1 MDLKH
6 TITQFILNIANNTA
20 NTNTDNTDNTNT
32 DNTNTDNTNTDNT
45 NNSLF
50 NNVILNDKYYY
61 NNINN
66 VNNTYK
72 TNDAINEN
80 DENNL
85 LYSYPLY
92 DITDIR
98 DIRDIPDIRDIRDI
112 PDITDI
118 TDETLDDSTDKYDIY
133 KIISEKNDTLG
144 QNITNNYIY
153 YNENDDINNELQL
166 YNYHTYKNVGNW
178 NNAKILL
185 IQSNNDKKLTHY
197 LYDYLDIQFKNNND
211 CFDNISKVY
220 YINNVDIDI
229 IYEFNN
235 TVAKHFVD
243 NIKIQPYIPDGY
255 IFSNSID
262 TNKWKF
268 TITIITS
275 KNIYTANRYI
285 TNTHIGFF

>member
-1 MDLKH
+1 MDLKN
-6 TITQFILNIANNTA
+6 TITQFILSIAN
-20 NTNTDNTDNTNT
+20 NTDNTDNT
-32 DNTNTDNTNTDNT
+32 DNAD
-45 NNSLF
+45 NNSLY
-50 NNVILNDKYYY
+50 NNVILNNKYYY
-61 NNINN
+61 NNVNSNVNNN
-66 VNNTYK
+66 VNNNLNNNVNNNTNT
-72 TNDAINEN
+72 TNDVNDVN

-85 LYSYPLY
+85 LYNYPLY
-92 DITDIR
+92 DISDDDTIDDTI
-98 DIRDIPDIRDIRDI
+98 
-112 PDITDI
+112 
-118 TDETLDDSTDKYDIY
+118 DDSTDIYNIY
-133 KIISEKNDTLG
+133 KIISEKHNTLG
-144 QNITNNYIY
+144 PTITNNYIY
-153 YNENDDINNELQL
+153 YNENDDINKELEL

-178 NNAKILL
+178 NSAKILL
-185 IQSNNDKKLTHY
+185 TQSNNDKQLTHY
-197 LYDYLDIQFKNNND
+197 LHDYLDIQFKNNND

-285 TNTHIGFF
+285 THTHIGFF

>member
-6 TITQFILNIANNTA
+6 TITQFILNIANNTV
-20 NTNTDNTDNTNT
+20 NTNT
-32 DNTNTDNTNTDNT
+32 DNTNTDNTNTTNTDNT
-45 NNSLF
+45 NTTNTDNSLY

-61 NNINN
+61 NN
-66 VNNTYK
+66 VNNTHN

-92 DITDIR
+92 DITDI
-98 DIRDIPDIRDIRDI
+98 P
-112 PDITDI
+112 
-118 TDETLDDSTDKYDIY
+118 DETLDDSTDKYDIY

-166 YNYHTYKNVGNW
+166 YNYHTYKNIGNW